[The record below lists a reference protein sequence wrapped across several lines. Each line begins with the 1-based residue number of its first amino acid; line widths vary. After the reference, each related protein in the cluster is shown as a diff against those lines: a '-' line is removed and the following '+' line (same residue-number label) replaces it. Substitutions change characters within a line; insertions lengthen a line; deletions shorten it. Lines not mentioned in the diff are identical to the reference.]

1 MISAGKKIAKLSLGL
16 KGNFIKAYVFVSIA
30 YYMLLV
36 PKTGPSDDMNI
47 WNIDA
52 RQKFRLPDR
61 II

>member
-1 MISAGKKIAKLSLGL
+1 MAKLSLGL

-36 PKTGPSDDMNI
+36 LKTGPSDDMNI